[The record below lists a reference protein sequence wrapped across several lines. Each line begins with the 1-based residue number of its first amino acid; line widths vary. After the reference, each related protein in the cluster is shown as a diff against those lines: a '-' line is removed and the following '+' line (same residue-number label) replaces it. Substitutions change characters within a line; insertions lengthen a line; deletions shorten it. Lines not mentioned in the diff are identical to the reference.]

1 MINNI
6 AQSYHEH
13 IVNCLANYKT
23 LNANI
28 EDKSTV
34 ALKLGEK
41 VIDVPLED
49 ILIAVS
55 YAVTDGEFQL
65 DQIDSEI
72 GSMQDEISHLRCVI
86 GCNKEDY

>member
-13 IVNCLANYKT
+13 VVNCLANYKT

-41 VIDVPLED
+41 VIDIPLED

-55 YAVTDGEFQL
+55 YAVTDGYFLL

-72 GSMQDEISHLRCVI
+72 GSMQDRINHLCEVI
-86 GCNKEDY
+86 DCEE